1 MRTKF
6 ILLSIFI
13 VATMYSCTN
22 TESKSDAYGN
32 FEASELTVS
41 ALGQGEIIRFNIEE
55 GQKVRENQLVGFIDT
70 SALNIQ
76 KQQLIAK
83 IAAVN
88 DKFLTLNSQIEIYRQ
103 QKENINISLERIQKL
118 FQKQAATK
126 QQLDDVNGKMKLV
139 EKQIQALKVQK
150 KNVASEIKVLYTQI
164 DLINNS
170 ITKNKIRI
178 PINGTIINKFVEQ
191 GEIAAP
197 GKPLFK
203 MADLNTMI
211 LKVYISGTQLSHV
224 KLGQK
229 VEVLID
235 ENNKENKSI
244 EGVITWISSK
254 AEFTPKV
261 IQTKEERVKQV
272 YALKVKVNNDTGML
286 KIGMPGEIIF

>member
-41 ALGQGEIIRFNIEE
+41 ALGQGEII
-55 GQKVRENQLVGFIDT
+55 
-70 SALNIQ
+70 
-76 KQQLIAK
+76 
-83 IAAVN
+83 
-88 DKFLTLNSQIEIYRQ
+88 

-164 DLINNS
+164 DLIDNS